1 MCSVAAPKNSSD
13 PARTLTLLWGLHPK
27 PGRKGLT
34 VATIVAAG
42 IEVADAE
49 GLDAVTM
56 RRVSERLGVGAMS
69 LYTHVPGKTDL
80 VELMH
85 DAVLAD
91 LYRDPGEP
99 AAAGDWRAGLTLVAQ
114 RNWQLYQQHPWL
126 LGLIGTRPVPGPHS
140 IAKYEAELRPLDGLG
155 LGDVEMD
162 AVLTLVLTHVQGTA
176 RLAATSAATPADSQL
191 TDPQWWDITGPI
203 LDRLFD
209 PAKFP
214 VAARVG
220 AAAGSEHNAAVD
232 PDHALGFGLERIL
245 DGIAELIERRRE
257 QP

>member
-155 LGDVEMD
+155 HGDVEMD

-176 RLAATSAATPADSQL
+176 RLAATSAAPPPAAHH
-191 TDPQWWDITGPI
+191 TET
-203 LDRLFD
+203 
-209 PAKFP
+209 
-214 VAARVG
+214 
-220 AAAGSEHNAAVD
+220 
-232 PDHALGFGLERIL
+232 HALGRQVGSQLFDGVQCGQIDL
-245 DGIAELIERRRE
+245 DIRLGVEHEPAHGHAVAGVMLVARR
-257 QP
+257 

>member
-114 RNWQLYQQHPWL
+114 RNWQLYQRHPWL

-162 AVLTLVLTHVQGTA
+162 AVLTL
-176 RLAATSAATPADSQL
+176 S
-191 TDPQWWDITGPI
+191 
-203 LDRLFD
+203 
-209 PAKFP
+209 
-214 VAARVG
+214 
-220 AAAGSEHNAAVD
+220 
-232 PDHALGFGLERIL
+232 
-245 DGIAELIERRRE
+245 ELIELVLDWRSRPTKLFIE
-257 QP
+257 T